1 MRPNGFL
8 VMGVAGSGK
17 TAFGKM
23 LAERLSWD
31 FFDADDYHPSENI
44 AKMAAGIPLNDS
56 DRIPWLDTLAKLLG
70 TTLTAGHHPVLA
82 CSALKEVYRMQ
93 LLDGQSRIAII
104 YLKGSYELIWS
115 RLSARQGHYMKP
127 DMLRSQFETLE
138 EPKNALVLDISMT
151 LDEMV
156 EMVME
161 KWFGVANGS

>member
-1 MRPNGFL
+1 
-8 VMGVAGSGK
+8 
-17 TAFGKM
+17 
-23 LAERLSWD
+23 
-31 FFDADDYHPSENI
+31 
-44 AKMAAGIPLNDS
+44 
-56 DRIPWLDTLAKLLG
+56 
-70 TTLTAGHHPVLA
+70 
-82 CSALKEVYRMQ
+82 MQ

-104 YLKGSYELIWS
+104 YLKGGYELIWS

-156 EMVME
+156 AMVME